1 MSNSNLPWILIS
13 VEMTLN
19 NTEMKLKMMELVK
32 LMGMS
37 IIDGTIKDNSFHFSK
52 RQKNIIKNFCST
64 MFNRKGE
71 PSEFQVVIQFVKDK
85 YNRLVEIRSL
95 KGNNYINEFTICSYI
110 KKCIAFSK
118 SMKIERISPGY
129 FINLEAEIA
138 KDFEEKEKNEI
149 NKNRQNNLNNSL
161 LNNSQKNIINGTNTY
176 IEENIS
182 MLESINKQATSFYE
196 IYKILSQENYSVGKD
211 LAIFIN
217 EFKIK
222 NENIEKSYQ
231 KLPEQM
237 KEIINMRNKCDNTFS
252 NYFNM
257 GKEFKKSEN
266 IQKNS
271 KIAIEKFIFNKVYY
285 QLYDLYK
292 KRYEKENEKYLEKK
306 KIINEKYTIKQ
317 IMEYLEI
324 RPKFRCLDEYEAFN
338 ESQLCLPFK
347 STIDY
352 INKIEYEQNPKSKFD
367 TLIEAGLELRNTI
380 LGCHG
385 GKNELNSMDD
395 ELPIFIY
402 CSTQTNI
409 KNAPAEYHMIEDYLH
424 FASGE
429 LDESKVVTNVMSSI
443 LFICNGWEIKD
454 NENEN
459 ENDNEK
465 DNKNGD
471 IIDDD
476 NKDEKDN
483 KE

>member
-1 MSNSNLPWILIS
+1 MSNSNLPWILINI
-13 VEMTLN
+13 EMTLN
-19 NTEMKLKMMELVK
+19 DTEMKLKMMELVK

-37 IIDGTIKDNSFHFSK
+37 IIDGSIKDTSFQFAK
-52 RQKNIIKNFCST
+52 RQKNIIKNFCSS

-71 PSEFQVVIQFVKDK
+71 SSEFQVTFQFLKDK

-95 KGNNYINEFTICSYI
+95 KGNNYINELTIISYI
-110 KKCIAFSK
+110 RKTVKLSK
-118 SMKIERISPGY
+118 SMKIVRVSSGY
-129 FINLEAEIA
+129 FLNLENDLE
-138 KDFEEKEKNEI
+138 KDFLEKEKNE
-149 NKNRQNNLNNSL
+149 NNQNNNNNNL
-161 LNNSQKNIINGTNTY
+161 LNNNQKNIINGSNTY

-257 GKEFKKSEN
+257 GKEIKKNEN
-266 IQKNS
+266 VAKNS

-285 QLYDLYK
+285 QLYELYK
-292 KRYEKENEKYLEKK
+292 KKYEKENELYLEKK
-306 KIINEKYTIKQ
+306 KKINEKYSIKQ

-324 RPKFRCLDEYEAFN
+324 RPKFRCLEEYETFN
-338 ESQLCLPFK
+338 ESPLCLPFK

-409 KNAPAEYHMIEDYLH
+409 KNAPAEYHMVEDYLH
-424 FASGE
+424 FASAE

-454 NENEN
+454 KENEN
-459 ENDNEK
+459 IENENIENDNNDDNDK
-465 DNKNGD
+465 DNDND
-471 IIDDD
+471 ND
-476 NKDEKDN
+476 NKSK
-483 KE
+483 

>member
-1 MSNSNLPWILIS
+1 MIKSNLPWILINI
-13 VEMTLN
+13 EMTFSD
-19 NTEMKLKMMELVK
+19 TEMKLKMMEFVK
-32 LMGMS
+32 LMGMT
-37 IIDGTIKDNSFHFSK
+37 IIDGSIKDNSFQFAK
-52 RQKNIIKNFCST
+52 RQKNIIKNFCSS

-71 PSEFQVVIQFVKDK
+71 ASEFQVVIQFIKDK

-95 KGNNYINEFTICSYI
+95 KGNNYNNEFTICSYI
-110 KKCIAFSK
+110 KKCITCSK
-118 SMKIERISPGY
+118 SMKIERVSPGY
-129 FINLEAEIA
+129 FLNFEAELV
-138 KDFEEKEKNEI
+138 KEFTEKEKNEI
-149 NKNRQNNLNNSL
+149 NKNSKNNTNINLFLNNS
-161 LNNSQKNIINGTNTY
+161 SKNIINGTNTY

-196 IYKILSQENYSVGKD
+196 IYRILSQENYSVGKD

-257 GKEFKKSEN
+257 GKEFQKNEN

-292 KRYEKENEKYLEKK
+292 KRYEKENENYLEKK
-306 KIINEKYTIKQ
+306 KLINEKYSIKQ

-402 CSTQTNI
+402 CTTQINI
-409 KNAPAEYHMIEDYLH
+409 KNAPAEYHMIEDYLK
-424 FASGE
+424 FASTE

-443 LFICNGWEIKD
+443 TFICNGWDI
-454 NENEN
+454 NENEDNNDIKN
-459 ENDNEK
+459 EIEDKNEEK
-465 DNKNGD
+465 D
-471 IIDDD
+471 
-476 NKDEKDN
+476 

>member
-1 MSNSNLPWILIS
+1 MSNLNNTNLPWILLNI
-13 VEMTLN
+13 EMTLSD
-19 NTEMKLKMMELVK
+19 TEMKMKMMEIIK
-32 LMGMS
+32 NIGMT
-37 IIDGTIKDNSFHFSK
+37 IIDGSIKDNSFQFAK
-52 RQKNIIKNFCST
+52 RQKNFIKSFCST

-71 PSEFQVVIQFVKDK
+71 SSEFQVTFQFLKDK

-95 KGNNYINEFTICSYI
+95 KGNNYINELTICSYI
-110 KKCIAFSK
+110 RKCVKFSK
-118 SMKIERISPGY
+118 SMKIVRVSPGY
-129 FINLEAEIA
+129 FINLENDLD
-138 KDFEEKEKNEI
+138 KDFIDKEKNE
-149 NKNRQNNLNNSL
+149 NNLNNQNNGNNNNFL
-161 LNNSQKNIINGTNTY
+161 LNSNQKNAINGTNTY

-182 MLESINKQATSFYE
+182 MLESINRQATSFYE

-222 NENIEKSYQ
+222 NENVEKSYQ
-231 KLPEQM
+231 QLPEQM

-257 GKEFKKSEN
+257 GKSFKLNEN
-266 IQKNS
+266 VAKNS

-285 QLYDLYK
+285 NLYELYK
-292 KRYEKENEKYLEKK
+292 KKYEKENEKYLEKK
-306 KIINEKYTIKQ
+306 KKINEKYTIKQ

-324 RPKFRCLDEYEAFN
+324 RPKFRCLEEYETFN
-338 ESQLCLPFK
+338 ESPLCLPFK

-409 KNAPAEYHMIEDYLH
+409 KNAPAEYHMVEDYLH
-424 FASGE
+424 FASAE

-443 LFICNGWEIKD
+443 LFICNGWEFKD
-454 NENEN
+454 
-459 ENDNEK
+459 K
-465 DNKNGD
+465 
-471 IIDDD
+471 DD
-476 NKDEKDN
+476 NDKKDKEDEDN
-483 KE
+483 KEDLIG

>member
-1 MSNSNLPWILIS
+1 MSNTNLPWILITI
-13 VEMTLN
+13 EMTLN
-19 NTEMKLKMMELVK
+19 DTEMKLKMMELVK
-32 LMGMS
+32 LMGMT
-37 IIDGTIKDNSFHFSK
+37 IIDGSIKDNSFQFSK
-52 RQKNIIKNFCST
+52 RPKNIIKNFCST

-71 PSEFQVVIQFVKDK
+71 TSEFQLVIQFLKDK

-95 KGNNYINEFTICSYI
+95 KGNNYINELTICSYI
-110 KKCIAFSK
+110 KKCIKFSK
-118 SMKIERISPGY
+118 SMKIERVSSGY
-129 FINLEAEIA
+129 FLNLESELE
-138 KDFEEKEKNEI
+138 KEFTEKEKNEI
-149 NKNRQNNLNNSL
+149 NKNNNINNSSY
-161 LNNSQKNIINGTNTY
+161 LNTSQKNIINGTNTY

-182 MLESINKQATSFYE
+182 MLEFINKQATSFYE

-222 NENIEKSYQ
+222 NENIEKSYV

-257 GKEFKKSEN
+257 GKEFKKNEN

-271 KIAIEKFIFNKVYY
+271 KIAIEKFIFNKLYT
-285 QLYDLYK
+285 QLYELYK
-292 KRYEKENEKYLEKK
+292 KRYEKENEEYLKK
-306 KIINEKYTIKQ
+306 KKLINEKYSIKQ

-402 CSTQTNI
+402 CTTQINI
-409 KNAPAEYHMIEDYLH
+409 KNAPAEYHMVEDYLH
-424 FASGE
+424 FASAE

-454 NENEN
+454 SENE
-459 ENDNEK
+459 EDNQ
-465 DNKNGD
+465 NNN
-471 IIDDD
+471 
-476 NKDEKDN
+476 NKDDEEDIKN
-483 KE
+483 I

>member
-1 MSNSNLPWILIS
+1 MSNTNLPWILIS
-13 VEMTLN
+13 IEMTLSDI
-19 NTEMKLKMMELVK
+19 EMKLKLMELVK
-32 LMGMS
+32 IMGMS
-37 IIDGTIKDNSFHFSK
+37 IIDGSIKDNSFQFSK
-52 RQKNIIKNFCST
+52 RQKNVIKNFCSN

-71 PSEFQVVIQFVKDK
+71 SSEFQIVIQFIKDK

-95 KGNNYINEFTICSYI
+95 KGNNYINELTICTYI
-110 KKCIAFSK
+110 KKCILFSK
-118 SMKIERISPGY
+118 SMKIERVCPGY
-129 FINLEAEIA
+129 FLNLEDDLIRS
-138 KDFEEKEKNEI
+138 FNEKEKNEL
-149 NKNRQNNLNNSL
+149 NKNNKNNNSNINL
-161 LNNSQKNIINGTNTY
+161 ILNNSQKNIINGTNTY

-211 LAIFIN
+211 LAIFIS

-237 KEIINMRNKCDNTFS
+237 KEIINMRNKSVNTFS

-257 GKEFKKSEN
+257 GKEFKKNEN

-292 KRYEKENEKYLEKK
+292 KRYEKENELYLEKK
-306 KIINEKYTIKQ
+306 KKINEKYTIKQ

-324 RPKFRCLDEYEAFN
+324 RPKFRCLEEYENFN

-402 CSTQTNI
+402 CTTQINI
-409 KNAPAEYHMIEDYLH
+409 KNAPAEYHMVEDYLH
-424 FASGE
+424 FASAE

-443 LFICNGWEIKD
+443 LFICNGWEFKD

-459 ENDNEK
+459 EDN
-465 DNKNGD
+465 NKD
-471 IIDDD
+471 IIIDE
-476 NKDEKDN
+476 DEK

>member
-1 MSNSNLPWILIS
+1 MSNSNTNLPWILLNI
-13 VEMTLN
+13 EMTLN
-19 NTEMKLKMMELVK
+19 DTEMKLKMMELVK

-37 IIDGTIKDNSFHFSK
+37 IIDGSIKDNSFQFAK
-52 RQKNIIKNFCST
+52 RQKNLIKNFCST

-71 PSEFQVVIQFVKDK
+71 SSEFQVSFQFLKDK

-95 KGNNYINEFTICSYI
+95 KGNNYINELTIISYI
-110 KKCIAFSK
+110 RKTVKLSK
-118 SMKIERISPGY
+118 SMKIVRVSSGY
-129 FINLEAEIA
+129 FLNLENDLE
-138 KDFEEKEKNEI
+138 KDFLEKEKNE
-149 NKNRQNNLNNSL
+149 NNQNNNNNNILNN
-161 LNNSQKNIINGTNTY
+161 NQKNIINGSNTY

-257 GKEFKKSEN
+257 GKEIKKNEN
-266 IQKNS
+266 VAKNS

-285 QLYDLYK
+285 QLYELYK
-292 KRYEKENEKYLEKK
+292 KKYEKENELYLEKK
-306 KIINEKYTIKQ
+306 KKINEKYSIKQ

-324 RPKFRCLDEYEAFN
+324 RPKFRCLEEYETFN
-338 ESQLCLPFK
+338 ESPLCLPFK

-409 KNAPAEYHMIEDYLH
+409 KNAPAEYHMVEDYLH
-424 FASGE
+424 FASAE

-454 NENEN
+454 KENEN
-459 ENDNEK
+459 IENENIENDNNDDNDK
-465 DNKNGD
+465 DNDND
-471 IIDDD
+471 ND
-476 NKDEKDN
+476 NKSK
-483 KE
+483 

>member
-1 MSNSNLPWILIS
+1 MIKSNLPWILINI
-13 VEMTLN
+13 EMTFSD
-19 NTEMKLKMMELVK
+19 TEMKLKMMEFVK
-32 LMGMS
+32 LMGMT
-37 IIDGTIKDNSFHFSK
+37 IIDGSIKDNSFQFAK
-52 RQKNIIKNFCST
+52 RQKNIIKNFCSS

-71 PSEFQVVIQFVKDK
+71 ASEFQVVIQFIKDK

-95 KGNNYINEFTICSYI
+95 KGNNYNNEFTICSYI
-110 KKCIAFSK
+110 KKCITCSK
-118 SMKIERISPGY
+118 SMKIERVSPGY
-129 FINLEAEIA
+129 FLNFEAELV
-138 KDFEEKEKNEI
+138 KEFTEKEKNEI
-149 NKNRQNNLNNSL
+149 NKNSKNNTNINLFLNNS
-161 LNNSQKNIINGTNTY
+161 SKNIINGTNTY

-196 IYKILSQENYSVGKD
+196 IYRILSQENYSVGKD

-257 GKEFKKSEN
+257 GKEFQKNEN

-292 KRYEKENEKYLEKK
+292 KRYEKENENYLEKK
-306 KIINEKYTIKQ
+306 KLINEKYSIKQ

-409 KNAPAEYHMIEDYLH
+409 KNAPAEYHMVEDYLR
-424 FASGE
+424 FASAE

-454 NENEN
+454 NENVIEN
-459 ENDNEK
+459 E
-465 DNKNGD
+465 
-471 IIDDD
+471 D
-476 NKDEKDN
+476 NKDKNEEEDK

>member
-1 MSNSNLPWILIS
+1 MIKSNLPWILINI
-13 VEMTLN
+13 EMTFSDS
-19 NTEMKLKMMELVK
+19 EMKLKMMEFVK
-32 LMGMS
+32 LMGMT
-37 IIDGTIKDNSFHFSK
+37 IIDGSIKDNSFQFAK
-52 RQKNIIKNFCST
+52 RQKNIIKNFCSS

-71 PSEFQVVIQFVKDK
+71 ASEFQVVIQFVKDK

-110 KKCIAFSK
+110 KKCITCSK
-118 SMKIERISPGY
+118 SMKIERVSPGY
-129 FINLEAEIA
+129 FLNFEAELA
-138 KDFEEKEKNEI
+138 KEFTEKEKNEI
-149 NKNRQNNLNNSL
+149 NKNSKNNNSNINLFLNNS
-161 LNNSQKNIINGTNTY
+161 SKNIINGTNTY

-196 IYKILSQENYSVGKD
+196 IYRILSQENYSVGKD

-257 GKEFKKSEN
+257 GKEFQKNEN

-292 KRYEKENEKYLEKK
+292 KRYEKENENYLAKK
-306 KIINEKYTIKQ
+306 KLINEKYTVKQ

-324 RPKFRCLDEYEAFN
+324 RPKFRCLEEYEAFN

-409 KNAPAEYHMIEDYLH
+409 KNAPAEYHMVEDYLR
-424 FASGE
+424 FASAE

-454 NENEN
+454 NENEKEN
-459 ENDNEK
+459 E
-465 DNKNGD
+465 
-471 IIDDD
+471 D
-476 NKDEKDN
+476 NKDKNEEEDK

>member
-1 MSNSNLPWILIS
+1 
-13 VEMTLN
+13 MTFSD
-19 NTEMKLKMMELVK
+19 TEMKLKMMEFVK
-32 LMGMS
+32 LMGMT
-37 IIDGTIKDNSFHFSK
+37 IIDGSIKDNSFQFAK
-52 RQKNIIKNFCST
+52 RQKNIIKNFCSS

-71 PSEFQVVIQFVKDK
+71 ASEFQVVIQFIKDK

-95 KGNNYINEFTICSYI
+95 KGNNYNNEFTICSYI
-110 KKCIAFSK
+110 KKCITCSK
-118 SMKIERISPGY
+118 SMKIERVSPGY
-129 FINLEAEIA
+129 FLNFEAELV
-138 KDFEEKEKNEI
+138 KEFTEKEKNEI
-149 NKNRQNNLNNSL
+149 NKNSKNNTNINLFLNNS
-161 LNNSQKNIINGTNTY
+161 SKNIINGTNTY

-196 IYKILSQENYSVGKD
+196 IYRILSQENYSVGKD

-257 GKEFKKSEN
+257 GKEFQKNEN

-292 KRYEKENEKYLEKK
+292 KRYEKENENYLEKK
-306 KIINEKYTIKQ
+306 KLINEKYSIKQ

-402 CSTQTNI
+402 CTTQINI
-409 KNAPAEYHMIEDYLH
+409 KNAPAEYHMIEDYLK
-424 FASGE
+424 FASAE

-443 LFICNGWEIKD
+443 TFICNGWEINNND
-454 NENEN
+454 
-459 ENDNEK
+459 ENDIKNEDK
-465 DNKNGD
+465 KEE
-471 IIDDD
+471 
-476 NKDEKDN
+476 EK
-483 KE
+483 E

>member
-1 MSNSNLPWILIS
+1 MSNTNLPWILINI
-13 VEMTLN
+13 EMTYN
-19 NTEMKLKMMELVK
+19 DTEMKLKMMELVK
-32 LMGMS
+32 TMGMS
-37 IIDGTIKDNSFHFSK
+37 IIDGSIKDNSFQFAK

-71 PSEFQVVIQFVKDK
+71 SSEFQVTFQFLKDK

-95 KGNNYINEFTICSYI
+95 KGNNYINELTICSYI
-110 KKCIAFSK
+110 RKNVKFSK
-118 SMKIERISPGY
+118 SMKIVRVSSGY
-129 FINLEAEIA
+129 FINLENDLE
-138 KDFEEKEKNEI
+138 KDFAEKEKIEN
-149 NKNRQNNLNNSL
+149 NNLNNQNNNI

-211 LAIFIN
+211 LAIFVN

-231 KLPEQM
+231 QLPEQM

-257 GKEFKKSEN
+257 GKEIKKNEN
-266 IQKNS
+266 IAKNS
-271 KIAIEKFIFNKVYY
+271 KIAIEKFLFNKVYS
-285 QLYDLYK
+285 QLYELYNK
-292 KRYEKENEKYLEKK
+292 KYEKENKMYLEKK
-306 KIINEKYTIKQ
+306 KKINEKYSIKQ

-324 RPKFRCLDEYEAFN
+324 RPKFRCLEEYEAFN
-338 ESQLCLPFK
+338 ESPLCLPFK

-409 KNAPAEYHMIEDYLH
+409 KNAPAEFHMVEDYLH
-424 FASGE
+424 FASAE

-443 LFICNGWEIKD
+443 LFICNGWEFKG
-454 NENEN
+454 NEN
-459 ENDNEK
+459 ENDNNNNEEEEK
-465 DNKNGD
+465 N
-471 IIDDD
+471 
-476 NKDEKDN
+476 DENN
-483 KE
+483 KEE

>member
-1 MSNSNLPWILIS
+1 MIKSNLPWILINI
-13 VEMTLN
+13 EMTFSD
-19 NTEMKLKMMELVK
+19 TEMKLKMMEFVK
-32 LMGMS
+32 LMGMT
-37 IIDGTIKDNSFHFSK
+37 IIDGSIKDNSFQFAK
-52 RQKNIIKNFCST
+52 RQKNIIKNFCSS

-71 PSEFQVVIQFVKDK
+71 ASEFQVVIQFIKDK
-85 YNRLVEIRSL
+85 YYRLVEIRSL
-95 KGNNYINEFTICSYI
+95 KGNNYNNEFTICSYI
-110 KKCIAFSK
+110 KKCITCSK
-118 SMKIERISPGY
+118 SMKIERVSPGY
-129 FINLEAEIA
+129 FLNFEAELV
-138 KDFEEKEKNEI
+138 KEFTEKEKNEI
-149 NKNRQNNLNNSL
+149 NKNSKNNTNINLFLNNS
-161 LNNSQKNIINGTNTY
+161 SKNIINGTNTY

-196 IYKILSQENYSVGKD
+196 IYRILSQENYSVGKD

-257 GKEFKKSEN
+257 GKEFQKNEN

-292 KRYEKENEKYLEKK
+292 KRYEKENENYLEKK
-306 KIINEKYTIKQ
+306 KLINEKYSIKQ

-409 KNAPAEYHMIEDYLH
+409 KNAPAEYHMVEDYLR
-424 FASGE
+424 FASAE

-454 NENEN
+454 NENEIEN
-459 ENDNEK
+459 E
-465 DNKNGD
+465 
-471 IIDDD
+471 D
-476 NKDEKDN
+476 NKDKNEEEDK

>member
-1 MSNSNLPWILIS
+1 MSNSNLPWILINI
-13 VEMTLN
+13 EMSLN
-19 NTEMKLKMMELVK
+19 DTEMKLKMMETIK

-37 IIDGTIKDNSFHFSK
+37 IIDGSIKDNSFQFVK
-52 RQKNIIKNFCST
+52 RQKNLIKNFCST
-64 MFNRKGE
+64 IFNKKGE
-71 PSEFQVVIQFVKDK
+71 ASEFQVTIQFLKDK
-85 YNRLVEIRSL
+85 YNRLVEIKSL
-95 KGNNYINEFTICSYI
+95 KGNNYINETTIISYLR
-110 KKCIAFSK
+110 KFVKMSK
-118 SMKIERISPGY
+118 SMKIIRVSQGY
-129 FINLEAEIA
+129 FINLENDLE
-138 KDFEEKEKNEI
+138 KDFAEKEKNEK
-149 NKNRQNNLNNSL
+149 NKIQDNIL
-161 LNNSQKNIINGTNTY
+161 LNSSQRNLINGSNTY

-182 MLESINKQATSFYE
+182 MLELINKQATSFYE

-211 LAIFIN
+211 LSIFIN

-222 NENIEKSYQ
+222 NENIDKSYN

-237 KEIINMRNKCDNTFS
+237 KEIINMRNKCENNFS

-257 GKEFKKSEN
+257 GQTFKFNEN
-266 IQKNS
+266 AQKNS
-271 KIAIEKFIFNKVYY
+271 KIAIEKFLFNKVYY

-292 KRYEKENEKYLEKK
+292 KKYEKENEKFLEKK
-306 KIINEKYTIKQ
+306 KKINEKYNIKE

-324 RPKFRCLDEYEAFN
+324 RPKFRCLEEYEAFN

-402 CSTQTNI
+402 CTTQINI
-409 KNAPAEYHMIEDYLH
+409 KNAPAEYHMIEDYLK
-424 FASGE
+424 FASAE

-443 LFICNGWEIKD
+443 TFICNGWDISD
-454 NENEN
+454 
-459 ENDNEK
+459 NDNIKNEIEEK
-465 DNKNGD
+465 NEDK
-471 IIDDD
+471 
-476 NKDEKDN
+476 N

>member
-1 MSNSNLPWILIS
+1 MSNSNLPWILINI
-13 VEMTLN
+13 EMTLN
-19 NTEMKLKMMELVK
+19 DTEMKLKMMELVK

-37 IIDGTIKDNSFHFSK
+37 IIDGSIKDTSFQFAK
-52 RQKNIIKNFCST
+52 RQKNIIKNFCSS

-71 PSEFQVVIQFVKDK
+71 SSEFQVTFQFLKDK

-95 KGNNYINEFTICSYI
+95 KGNNYINELTIISYI
-110 KKCIAFSK
+110 RKTVKLSK
-118 SMKIERISPGY
+118 SMKIVRVSSGY
-129 FINLEAEIA
+129 FLNLENDLE
-138 KDFEEKEKNEI
+138 KDFLEKEKNE
-149 NKNRQNNLNNSL
+149 NNQNNNNNNL
-161 LNNSQKNIINGTNTY
+161 LNNNQKNIINGSNTY

-257 GKEFKKSEN
+257 GKEIKKNEN
-266 IQKNS
+266 VAKNS

-285 QLYDLYK
+285 QLYELYK
-292 KRYEKENEKYLEKK
+292 KKYEKENELYLEKK
-306 KIINEKYTIKQ
+306 KKINEKYSIKQ

-324 RPKFRCLDEYEAFN
+324 RPKFRCLEEYETFN
-338 ESQLCLPFK
+338 ESPLCLPFK

-402 CSTQTNI
+402 CSTQTNF
-409 KNAPAEYHMIEDYLH
+409 KNAPAEYLMVEDYLH
-424 FASGE
+424 FASAE

-454 NENEN
+454 KENEN
-459 ENDNEK
+459 IENENIENDNNDDNEK
-465 DNKNGD
+465 DNDND
-471 IIDDD
+471 ND
-476 NKDEKDN
+476 NKSK
-483 KE
+483 

>member
-1 MSNSNLPWILIS
+1 MSNSNLPWILINI
-13 VEMTLN
+13 EMTYN
-19 NTEMKLKMMELVK
+19 DTEMKLKMMELVK
-32 LMGMS
+32 TMGMT
-37 IIDGTIKDNSFHFSK
+37 IIDGSIKDNSFQFAK

-71 PSEFQVVIQFVKDK
+71 SSEFQVTFQFLKDK

-95 KGNNYINEFTICSYI
+95 KGNNYINELTICSYI
-110 KKCIAFSK
+110 RKNVKFSK
-118 SMKIERISPGY
+118 SMKIVRVSSGY
-129 FINLEAEIA
+129 FINLENDLE
-138 KDFEEKEKNEI
+138 KDFAEKEKIEN
-149 NKNRQNNLNNSL
+149 NNLNNQNNNI

-211 LAIFIN
+211 LAIFVN

-231 KLPEQM
+231 QLPEQM

-257 GKEFKKSEN
+257 GKEIKKNEN
-266 IQKNS
+266 IAKNS
-271 KIAIEKFIFNKVYY
+271 KIAIEKFLFNKVYS
-285 QLYDLYK
+285 QLYELYNK
-292 KRYEKENEKYLEKK
+292 KNEKENKMYLEKK
-306 KIINEKYTIKQ
+306 KKINEKYSIKQ

-324 RPKFRCLDEYEAFN
+324 RPKFRCLEEYEAFN
-338 ESQLCLPFK
+338 ESPLCLPFK

-409 KNAPAEYHMIEDYLH
+409 KNAPAEFHMVEDYLH
-424 FASGE
+424 FASAE

-443 LFICNGWEIKD
+443 LFICNGWEFKG
-454 NENEN
+454 NEN
-459 ENDNEK
+459 ENDNNEEEEK
-465 DNKNGD
+465 N
-471 IIDDD
+471 
-476 NKDEKDN
+476 DENN
-483 KE
+483 KEE

>member
-1 MSNSNLPWILIS
+1 MSNSNLPWILINI
-13 VEMTLN
+13 EMSLN
-19 NTEMKLKMMELVK
+19 DVEMKLKMMEAIK

-37 IIDGTIKDNSFHFSK
+37 IIDDSIKDNSFKFIK
-52 RQKNIIKNFCST
+52 RQKNLIKNICST
-64 MFNRKGE
+64 IFSKKGE
-71 PSEFQVVIQFVKDK
+71 ASEFQVTIQFLKDK

-95 KGNNYINEFTICSYI
+95 KGNNYINENTIISYI
-110 KKCIAFSK
+110 RKFVKISK
-118 SMKIERISPGY
+118 SMKIVRLSQGY
-129 FINLEAEIA
+129 FLNLENDLE
-138 KDFEEKEKNEI
+138 KDFSEKEKLE
-149 NKNRQNNLNNSL
+149 KYKAQNNAL
-161 LNNSQKNIINGTNTY
+161 LNNSQRNLINGSNTY

-182 MLESINKQATSFYE
+182 MLELINKQATSFYE

-222 NENIEKSYQ
+222 NENIDKSYNQ
-231 KLPEQM
+231 LPSQM
-237 KEIINMRNKCDNTFS
+237 KEIINMRNKCENTFS

-257 GKEFKKSEN
+257 GQTFKYNEDA
-266 IQKNS
+266 QKNS
-271 KIAIEKFIFNKVYY
+271 KIAIEKFLFNKVYY

-292 KRYEKENEKYLEKK
+292 KKYEKENENFLAKK
-306 KIINEKYTIKQ
+306 KKINEKYNIKE

-324 RPKFRCLDEYEAFN
+324 RPKFRCLEEYEAFN

-402 CSTQTNI
+402 CTTQINI
-409 KNAPAEYHMIEDYLH
+409 KNAPAEYHMIEDYLK
-424 FASGE
+424 FASTE

-443 LFICNGWEIKD
+443 TFICNGWDI
-454 NENEN
+454 NENEDNNDIKN
-459 ENDNEK
+459 EIEDKNE
-465 DNKNGD
+465 
-471 IIDDD
+471 
-476 NKDEKDN
+476 EKE

>member
-1 MSNSNLPWILIS
+1 MSNSNLPWILINI
-13 VEMTLN
+13 EMTLN
-19 NTEMKLKMMELVK
+19 DTEMKLKMMELIK

-37 IIDGTIKDNSFHFSK
+37 IIDGSIKDSSFQFAK
-52 RQKNIIKNFCST
+52 RQKNIIKNFCSS

-71 PSEFQVVIQFVKDK
+71 SSEFQVTFQFLKDK

-95 KGNNYINEFTICSYI
+95 KGNNYINELTIISYI
-110 KKCIAFSK
+110 RKTVKLSK
-118 SMKIERISPGY
+118 SMKIVRVSSGY
-129 FINLEAEIA
+129 FLNLESDLE
-138 KDFEEKEKNEI
+138 KDFLEKEKNENNI
-149 NKNRQNNLNNSL
+149 NNQNNNNNL
-161 LNNSQKNIINGTNTY
+161 LNNNQKNSINGSNTY

-257 GKEFKKSEN
+257 GKEIKKNEN
-266 IQKNS
+266 VAKNS

-285 QLYDLYK
+285 QLYELYK
-292 KRYEKENEKYLEKK
+292 KRYEKENELYLEKK
-306 KIINEKYTIKQ
+306 KKINEKYSIKQ

-324 RPKFRCLDEYEAFN
+324 RPKFRCLEEYETFN
-338 ESQLCLPFK
+338 ESPLCLPFK

-409 KNAPAEYHMIEDYLH
+409 KNAPAEYHMVEDYLH
-424 FASGE
+424 FASAE

-454 NENEN
+454 KENEN
-459 ENDNEK
+459 IENDNNDDNNDN
-465 DNKNGD
+465 DNKS
-471 IIDDD
+471 
-476 NKDEKDN
+476 K
-483 KE
+483 

>member
-1 MSNSNLPWILIS
+1 MSNSNLPWILINI
-13 VEMTLN
+13 EMTLN
-19 NTEMKLKMMELVK
+19 DTEMKLKMMELVK

-37 IIDGTIKDNSFHFSK
+37 IIDGSIKDTSFQFAK
-52 RQKNIIKNFCST
+52 RQKNIIKNFCSS

-71 PSEFQVVIQFVKDK
+71 SSEFQVTFQFLKDK

-95 KGNNYINEFTICSYI
+95 KGNNYINELTIISYI
-110 KKCIAFSK
+110 RKTVKLSK
-118 SMKIERISPGY
+118 SMKIVRVSSGY
-129 FINLEAEIA
+129 FFNLENDLE
-138 KDFEEKEKNEI
+138 KDFLEKEKNE
-149 NKNRQNNLNNSL
+149 NNQNNNNNNL
-161 LNNSQKNIINGTNTY
+161 LNNNQKNIINGSNTY

-257 GKEFKKSEN
+257 GKEIKKNEN
-266 IQKNS
+266 VAKNS

-285 QLYDLYK
+285 QLYELYK
-292 KRYEKENEKYLEKK
+292 KKYEKENELYLEKK
-306 KIINEKYTIKQ
+306 KKINEKYSIKQ

-324 RPKFRCLDEYEAFN
+324 RPKFRCLEEYETFN
-338 ESQLCLPFK
+338 ESPLCLPFK

-409 KNAPAEYHMIEDYLH
+409 KNAPAEYHMVEDYLH
-424 FASGE
+424 FASAE

-454 NENEN
+454 KENEN
-459 ENDNEK
+459 IENENIENDNNDDNDK
-465 DNKNGD
+465 DNDND
-471 IIDDD
+471 ND
-476 NKDEKDN
+476 NKSK
-483 KE
+483 

>member
-1 MSNSNLPWILIS
+1 MSNSNLPWILINI
-13 VEMTLN
+13 EMTLN
-19 NTEMKLKMMELVK
+19 DTEMKLKMMELVK

-37 IIDGTIKDNSFHFSK
+37 IIDGSIKDTSFQFAK
-52 RQKNIIKNFCST
+52 RQKNIIKNFCSS

-71 PSEFQVVIQFVKDK
+71 SSEFQVTFQFLKDK

-95 KGNNYINEFTICSYI
+95 KGNNYINELTIISYI
-110 KKCIAFSK
+110 RKTVKLSK
-118 SMKIERISPGY
+118 SMKIVRVSSGY
-129 FINLEAEIA
+129 FLNLENDLE
-138 KDFEEKEKNEI
+138 KDFLEKEKNE
-149 NKNRQNNLNNSL
+149 NNQNNNNNL
-161 LNNSQKNIINGTNTY
+161 LNNNQKNIINGSNTY

-257 GKEFKKSEN
+257 GKEIKKNEN
-266 IQKNS
+266 VAKNS

-285 QLYDLYK
+285 QLYELYK
-292 KRYEKENEKYLEKK
+292 KKYEKENEIYLEKK
-306 KIINEKYTIKQ
+306 RKINEKYSIKQ

-324 RPKFRCLDEYEAFN
+324 RPKFRCLEEYETFN
-338 ESQLCLPFK
+338 ESPLCLPFK

-409 KNAPAEYHMIEDYLH
+409 KNAPAEYHMVEDYLH
-424 FASGE
+424 FASAE

-454 NENEN
+454 KDDENNE
-459 ENDNEK
+459 DK
-465 DNKNGD
+465 
-471 IIDDD
+471 
-476 NKDEKDN
+476 KDN
-483 KE
+483 KEEGDDDNDNKEDLIS

>member
-1 MSNSNLPWILIS
+1 MSNSNLPWILINI
-13 VEMTLN
+13 EMTYN
-19 NTEMKLKMMELVK
+19 DTEMKLKMMELVK
-32 LMGMS
+32 TMGMS
-37 IIDGTIKDNSFHFSK
+37 IIDGSIKDNSFQFAK

-71 PSEFQVVIQFVKDK
+71 SSEFQVTFQFLKDK

-95 KGNNYINEFTICSYI
+95 KGNNYINELTICSYI
-110 KKCIAFSK
+110 RKNVKFSK
-118 SMKIERISPGY
+118 SMKIVRVSSGY
-129 FINLEAEIA
+129 FLNLENDLE
-138 KDFEEKEKNEI
+138 KDFMEKEKNENNNI
-149 NKNRQNNLNNSL
+149 NNQNNNNL
-161 LNNSQKNIINGTNTY
+161 LNNSQKHIINGSNTY

-211 LAIFIN
+211 LAIFVN

-222 NENIEKSYQ
+222 NENIDKSYQ
-231 KLPEQM
+231 QLPEQM

-257 GKEFKKSEN
+257 GKEIKKNEN
-266 IQKNS
+266 IAKNS
-271 KIAIEKFIFNKVYY
+271 KIAIEKFLFNKVYN
-285 QLYDLYK
+285 QLYELYK
-292 KRYEKENEKYLEKK
+292 KKYENENKIYLEKK
-306 KIINEKYTIKQ
+306 KKINEKYSIKQ

-324 RPKFRCLDEYEAFN
+324 RPKFRCLEEYETFN
-338 ESQLCLPFK
+338 ESPLCLPFK

-409 KNAPAEYHMIEDYLH
+409 KNAPAEFHMVEDYLH
-424 FASGE
+424 FASAE
-429 LDESKVVTNVMSSI
+429 LDESKVVTNVMSAI
-443 LFICNGWEIKD
+443 LFICNGWEFK
-454 NENEN
+454 ENEN
-459 ENDNEK
+459 ENNEEEEDN
-465 DNKNGD
+465 
-471 IIDDD
+471 DD
-476 NKDEKDN
+476 NDN
-483 KE
+483 KENK

>member
-1 MSNSNLPWILIS
+1 MSNSNLPWILINI
-13 VEMTLN
+13 EMTFSD
-19 NTEMKLKMMELVK
+19 TEMKLKMMEFVK
-32 LMGMS
+32 LMGMT
-37 IIDGTIKDNSFHFSK
+37 IIDGSIKDNSFQFAK
-52 RQKNIIKNFCST
+52 RQKNIIKNFCSS

-71 PSEFQVVIQFVKDK
+71 ASEFQVVIQFIKDK

-95 KGNNYINEFTICSYI
+95 KGNNYNNEFTICSYI
-110 KKCIAFSK
+110 KKCITCSK
-118 SMKIERISPGY
+118 SMKIERVSPGY
-129 FINLEAEIA
+129 FLNFEAELV
-138 KDFEEKEKNEI
+138 KEFTEKEKNEI
-149 NKNRQNNLNNSL
+149 NKNSKNNTNINLFLNNS
-161 LNNSQKNIINGTNTY
+161 SKNIINGTNTY

-196 IYKILSQENYSVGKD
+196 IYRILSQENYSVGKD

-257 GKEFKKSEN
+257 GKEFQKNEN

-292 KRYEKENEKYLEKK
+292 KRYEKENENYLEKK
-306 KIINEKYTIKQ
+306 KLINEKYSIKQ

-409 KNAPAEYHMIEDYLH
+409 KNAPAEYHMVEDYLR
-424 FASGE
+424 FASAE

-454 NENEN
+454 NENEIEN
-459 ENDNEK
+459 E
-465 DNKNGD
+465 
-471 IIDDD
+471 D
-476 NKDEKDN
+476 NKDKNEEEDK

>member
-1 MSNSNLPWILIS
+1 MSNSNLPWILINI
-13 VEMTLN
+13 EMTYN
-19 NTEMKLKMMELVK
+19 DTEMKLKMMELVK
-32 LMGMS
+32 TMGMS
-37 IIDGTIKDNSFHFSK
+37 IIDGSIKDNSFQFAK

-71 PSEFQVVIQFVKDK
+71 SSEFQVTFQFLKDK

-95 KGNNYINEFTICSYI
+95 KGNNYINELTICSYI
-110 KKCIAFSK
+110 RKNVKFSK
-118 SMKIERISPGY
+118 SMKIVRVSSGY
-129 FINLEAEIA
+129 FINLENDLE
-138 KDFEEKEKNEI
+138 KDFAEKEKIENNNI
-149 NKNRQNNLNNSL
+149 NNQNNNILNNG
-161 LNNSQKNIINGTNTY
+161 QKNIINGTNTY

-211 LAIFIN
+211 LAIFVN

-257 GKEFKKSEN
+257 GKEIKKNEN
-266 IQKNS
+266 IAKNS
-271 KIAIEKFIFNKVYY
+271 KIAIEKFLFNKVYS
-285 QLYDLYK
+285 QLYELYNK
-292 KRYEKENEKYLEKK
+292 KYEKENKKYLEKK
-306 KIINEKYTIKQ
+306 KKINEKYSIKQ

-324 RPKFRCLDEYEAFN
+324 RPKFRCLEEYETFN
-338 ESQLCLPFK
+338 ESPLCLPFK

-409 KNAPAEYHMIEDYLH
+409 KNAPAEFHMVEDYLH
-424 FASGE
+424 FASAE

-443 LFICNGWEIKD
+443 LFICNGWEFKG
-454 NENEN
+454 NEN
-459 ENDNEK
+459 ENDNNEEEEK
-465 DNKNGD
+465 N
-471 IIDDD
+471 
-476 NKDEKDN
+476 DENN
-483 KE
+483 KEE

>member
-1 MSNSNLPWILIS
+1 MIKTNLPWILINI
-13 VEMTLN
+13 EMTFSD
-19 NTEMKLKMMELVK
+19 TEMKLKMMEFVK
-32 LMGMS
+32 LMGMT
-37 IIDGTIKDNSFHFSK
+37 IIDGSIKDNSFQFAK

-71 PSEFQVVIQFVKDK
+71 ASEFQVVIQFIKDK

-95 KGNNYINEFTICSYI
+95 KGNNYNNEFTICSYI
-110 KKCIAFSK
+110 KKCITCSK
-118 SMKIERISPGY
+118 SMKIERVSPGY
-129 FINLEAEIA
+129 FLNFEAELV
-138 KDFEEKEKNEI
+138 KEFTEKEKNEI
-149 NKNRQNNLNNSL
+149 NKNSKNNTNINLFLNNS
-161 LNNSQKNIINGTNTY
+161 SKNIINGTNTY

-182 MLESINKQATSFYE
+182 MLESSNKQATSFYE
-196 IYKILSQENYSVGKD
+196 IYRILSQENYSVGKD

-257 GKEFKKSEN
+257 GKEFQKNEN

-292 KRYEKENEKYLEKK
+292 KRYEKENENYLEKK
-306 KIINEKYTIKQ
+306 KLINEKYSIKQ

-409 KNAPAEYHMIEDYLH
+409 KNAPAEYHMVEDYLR
-424 FASGE
+424 FASAE

-454 NENEN
+454 NENEIEN
-459 ENDNEK
+459 E
-465 DNKNGD
+465 
-471 IIDDD
+471 D
-476 NKDEKDN
+476 NKDKNEEEDK

>member
-1 MSNSNLPWILIS
+1 MIKTNLPWILINI
-13 VEMTLN
+13 EMTFSD
-19 NTEMKLKMMELVK
+19 TEMKLKMMEFVK
-32 LMGMS
+32 IMGMT
-37 IIDGTIKDNSFHFSK
+37 IIDGSIKDNSFQFAK

-71 PSEFQVVIQFVKDK
+71 ASEFQVVIQFIKDK

-110 KKCIAFSK
+110 KKCVSCSK
-118 SMKIERISPGY
+118 AMKIERVSPGY
-129 FINLEAEIA
+129 FLNFEAELA
-138 KDFEEKEKNEI
+138 KEFTEKEKIEM
-149 NKNRQNNLNNSL
+149 NKNNKNINGNINLFLNNS
-161 LNNSQKNIINGTNTY
+161 SKNIINGTNTY

-196 IYKILSQENYSVGKD
+196 IYRILSQENYSVGKD

-257 GKEFKKSEN
+257 GKEFQKNEN

-292 KRYEKENEKYLEKK
+292 KRYEKENENYLEKK
-306 KIINEKYTIKQ
+306 KIINEKYSVKQ

-324 RPKFRCLDEYEAFN
+324 RPKFRCLEEYEAFN

-409 KNAPAEYHMIEDYLH
+409 KNAPAEYHMVEDYLR
-424 FASGE
+424 FASAE

-454 NENEN
+454 DENEKEN
-459 ENDNEK
+459 E
-465 DNKNGD
+465 
-471 IIDDD
+471 D
-476 NKDEKDN
+476 NKDKNEEEDK